1 MHGIYVTRRELGTI
15 KSSSKWYIN
24 VERLYEIVK
33 TPSKS
38 PNRSERRLKQ
48 SWRKKNLFKE
58 RGANPRIRK
67 QVERG

>member
-33 TPSKS
+33 NPSKS
-38 PNRSERRLKQ
+38 PNRSEGRSMQ
-48 SWRKKNLFKE
+48 SWRMKRIFLKNAGQIQE
-58 RGANPRIRK
+58 
-67 QVERG
+67 